1 MDDGHRMIRAF
12 VVAVLAAVAV
22 PSGFLLLAGKAP
34 LATWGALLSY
44 TLGTWVGFSDVLI
57 HAIPLTLI
65 GIGVAVAFRAG
76 IFNLGGDGQ
85 LLCGAV
91 LAVALAPILGGFEW
105 LGLPI
110 FLVAGFV
117 GGGVIGGLV
126 GWLRARFGANEIIVT
141 IMMNYVAL
149 QLLTWL
155 IRGPLQDPLRIF
167 PRSYALAIELQLPIV
182 GGGTRLHAG
191 IIAAAL
197 AAGLMQIVISR
208 TTFGFRL
215 AVLGESSGAA
225 VYAGINVARVTVGAM
240 VLSGGFAGLAG
251 AVEIAGVH
259 QRLQDNFAGGF
270 GLEAIAVA
278 LMARLHPIAVPLT
291 SVLFGVFYVG
301 SGALQRQMSV
311 PFPLVWIIEG
321 VVILAYLGFVA
332 AAARKAARTA

>member
-1 MDDGHRMIRAF
+1 MIRAL
-12 VVAVLAAVAV
+12 VIAVLAAVAV

-44 TLGTWVGFSDVLI
+44 TLGTWAGFSDVLI

-85 LLCGAV
+85 LICGAV
-91 LAVALAPILGGFEW
+91 LAVALAPLLEGLGWFA
-105 LGLPI
+105 LLL
-110 FLVAGFV
+110 FLFAGFI
-117 GGGVIGGLV
+117 GGGLIGGLV

-149 QLLTWL
+149 QLLTWV
-155 IRGPLQDPLRIF
+155 IRGPLQDPMRIF
-167 PRSYALAIELQLPIV
+167 PRSYALATEMQLPILAS
-182 GGGTRLHAG
+182 GTRLHAG
-191 IIAAAL
+191 IIVAL
-197 AAGLMQIVISR
+197 LVAGLMQIAVSR
-208 TTFGFRL
+208 TAFGFRL
-215 AVLGESSGAA
+215 AVLGESAGAA
-225 VYAGINVARVTVGAM
+225 VYAGINVARVTVAAM
-240 VLSGGFAGLAG
+240 ALSGAFAGLAG

-291 SVLFGVFYVG
+291 AVLFGIFYVG
-301 SGALQRQMSV
+301 SGALQRQLSV

-332 AAARKAARTA
+332 AAARNAARTA

>member
-1 MDDGHRMIRAF
+1 MIRAL
-12 VVAVLAAVAV
+12 VIAVLAAVAV

-34 LATWGALLSY
+34 LATWGALLGY
-44 TLGTWVGFSDVLI
+44 TLGTWAGFSDVLI

-65 GIGVAVAFRAG
+65 GVGVAVAFRAG

-85 LLCGAV
+85 LICGAV
-91 LAVALAPILGGFEW
+91 LAVALAPLLEGLGWFA
-105 LGLPI
+105 LLL
-110 FLVAGFV
+110 FLLAGFV
-117 GGGVIGGLV
+117 GGGVIGGIV

-149 QLLTWL
+149 QLLTWV
-155 IRGPLQDPLRIF
+155 IRGPLQDPMRIF
-167 PRSYALAIELQLPIV
+167 PRSYALATEMQLPII
-182 GGGTRLHAG
+182 GSGTRLHAG
-191 IIAAAL
+191 IIVAVL
-197 AAGLMQIVISR
+197 VAGLMQIAVSR

-215 AVLGESSGAA
+215 AVLGESAGAA
-225 VYAGINVARVTVGAM
+225 VYAGINVARVTVAAM
-240 VLSGGFAGLAG
+240 ALSGAFAGLAG

-291 SVLFGVFYVG
+291 AVLFGIFYVG

-332 AAARKAARTA
+332 AAARNAARTV

>member
-1 MDDGHRMIRAF
+1 MIRAF
-12 VVAVLAAVAV
+12 VIAVLAAVAV

-44 TLGTWVGFSDVLI
+44 TLGTWVGFSDVLV

-65 GIGVAVAFRAG
+65 GVGVAVAFRAG

-85 LLCGAV
+85 LICGAV
-91 LAVALAPILGGFEW
+91 LAVALAPLLQGLGWFS
-105 LGLPI
+105 LLL
-110 FLVAGFV
+110 FLFAGFV

-149 QLLTWL
+149 QLLTWV
-155 IRGPLQDPLRIF
+155 IRGPLQDPMRIF
-167 PRSYALAIELQLPIV
+167 PRSYALATEMQLPLL
-182 GGGTRLHAG
+182 GSGTQLHAG
-191 IIAAAL
+191 IIVAVLVAAV
-197 AAGLMQIVISR
+197 MQIAISR

-215 AVLGESSGAA
+215 SVLGESAGAA
-225 VYAGINVARVTVGAM
+225 VYAGLNVARVTVGAM
-240 VLSGGFAGLAG
+240 ALSGAFAGLAG

-291 SVLFGVFYVG
+291 AVLFGIFYVG

-332 AAARKAARTA
+332 AAARNAARAG

>member
-1 MDDGHRMIRAF
+1 MIRAF
-12 VVAVLAAVAV
+12 VVAVLATVAV

-44 TLGTWVGFSDVLI
+44 TLGTWVGFGDVLI

-85 LLCGAV
+85 LICGAV
-91 LAVALAPILGGFEW
+91 LAVALAPLLEGLGWFALLLFLFTGF
-105 LGLPI
+105 I
-110 FLVAGFV
+110 

-149 QLLTWL
+149 QLLTWV
-155 IRGPLQDPLRIF
+155 IRGPLQDPMRIF
-167 PRSYALAIELQLPIV
+167 PRSYALATEMLLPIV
-182 GGGTRLHAG
+182 GNGTRLHAG
-191 IIAAAL
+191 IIVAAVV
-197 AAGLMQIVISR
+197 AGLMQIAMSR

-215 AVLGESSGAA
+215 AVLSESAGAA
-225 VYAGINVARVTVGAM
+225 VYTGINVARVTVGAM
-240 VLSGGFAGLAG
+240 ALSGAFAGLAG

-278 LMARLHPIAVPLT
+278 LMAQLQPIAVPLT
-291 SVLFGVFYVG
+291 AVLFGIFYVG

-321 VVILAYLGFVA
+321 VVILAYLGVVA
-332 AAARKAARTA
+332 TSARKATRTL

>member
-1 MDDGHRMIRAF
+1 
-12 VVAVLAAVAV
+12 
-22 PSGFLLLAGKAP
+22 
-34 LATWGALLSY
+34 
-44 TLGTWVGFSDVLI
+44 
-57 HAIPLTLI
+57 
-65 GIGVAVAFRAG
+65 
-76 IFNLGGDGQ
+76 LGG
-85 LLCGAV
+85 
-91 LAVALAPILGGFEW
+91 LGW
-105 LGLPI
+105 LGLLI

-167 PRSYALAIELQLPIV
+167 PRSYALAIELQLPII
-182 GGGTRLHAG
+182 GSGTRLHAG
-191 IIAAAL
+191 IIVAAL
-197 AAGLMQIVISR
+197 AASLMQIAISR

-215 AVLGESSGAA
+215 AVLGESLGAA

-291 SVLFGVFYVG
+291 AVLFGVFYVG

-332 AAARKAARTA
+332 AAGRQAARTA